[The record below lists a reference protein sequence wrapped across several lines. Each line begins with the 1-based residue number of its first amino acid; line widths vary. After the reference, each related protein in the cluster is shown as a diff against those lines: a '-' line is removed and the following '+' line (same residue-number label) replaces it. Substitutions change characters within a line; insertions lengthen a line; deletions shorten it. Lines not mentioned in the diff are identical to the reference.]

1 MLSTVL
7 SVMNNDDD
15 IYNSRHLL
23 VHGIMGNGHFYI
35 TGCLS

>member
-1 MLSTVL
+1 MLSPML
-7 SVMNNDDD
+7 SIMNNDDD
-15 IYNSRHLL
+15 ICDSQHLL